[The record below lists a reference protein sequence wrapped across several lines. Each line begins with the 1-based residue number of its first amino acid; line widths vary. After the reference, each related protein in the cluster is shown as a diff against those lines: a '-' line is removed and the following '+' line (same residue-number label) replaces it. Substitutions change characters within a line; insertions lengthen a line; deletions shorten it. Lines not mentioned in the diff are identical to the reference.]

1 MSLAPVVG
9 ALVGLVQAGTGLG
22 LLALGTN
29 AFAAAVLTVAAG
41 ALATRGLHLDGLADT
56 ADGLGGGQRSAEKAL
71 TIMRKP
77 DIGPFGVVTLI
88 LVLAA
93 QVAAVAGLLTRPAG
107 AALAAVVAAAA
118 GGRVA
123 IALTCRRGVTAARP
137 DGLGA
142 LVAGTVPLGSI
153 AVAAIAT
160 AAVAIPAVPGRL
172 WQGPLAVGLGL
183 LVATTIGWHLRR
195 RLGGITGD
203 VLGAVCELTVTVIYL
218 VASM

>member
-29 AFAAAVLTVAAG
+29 ALAAAVLTVAAG

-142 LVAGTVPLGSI
+142 LVAGTVPLGSV